1 MWLSTRAAGFANL
14 MVGYRGDR
22 REYIFLPNQKCRFD
36 SEDSIGIKSIEI
48 SGIALNLHISS
59 PCSLTQFKK
68 FGLKCIPNGRS
79 VLANF

>member
-36 SEDSIGIKSIEI
+36 SEDSIGIIVDRNLGYCIEF
-48 SGIALNLHISS
+48 AHFE
-59 PCSLTQFKK
+59 SLQ
-68 FGLKCIPNGRS
+68 PDSN
-79 VLANF
+79 